1 MNGRPWTQEEV
12 EILKERYHNT
22 TAQDLADLLERHISS
37 IYGKAAALKLQKDPE
52 FIRELG
58 KKYAEHPEVK
68 KHQFKPGTV
77 PLNKGKKMDP
87 DVYKRCAGTMF
98 KPGNI
103 PPNYKPVGSERVN
116 VDGYIEVKVKDPR
129 TWKLKHRVVWEQANG
144 PIPAGHNIQFKNGN
158 PKDVRLENLYII
170 SKSEQLRTENSMIA
184 RYPEELRSVIHMK
197 AALKRKINTVNR
209 TQNEEHKS

>member
-1 MNGRPWTQEEV
+1 
-12 EILKERYHNT
+12 
-22 TAQDLADLLERHISS
+22 
-37 IYGKAAALKLQKDPE
+37 
-52 FIRELG
+52 
-58 KKYAEHPEVK
+58 
-68 KHQFKPGTV
+68 
-77 PLNKGKKMDP
+77 
-87 DVYKRCAGTMF
+87 MF